1 MQQCRQIGEQALA
14 DDHIDQID
22 EQIDPQAEALLIE
35 RLRAGEEAAYEYLLA
50 RFQQPVYSLVQRL
63 IDDPTE
69 ASDVTQDVFLKVFR
83 NIGSFRGQSSLKT
96 WIYRISV
103 NEAHNRRRWF
113 GRHRR
118 AEIELESDDAG
129 KSWLEHLSDHSKTPF
144 DLVLNQERRDA
155 IERALAGLSPAFRD
169 AVVLR
174 DLEDMSYE
182 EIADVLE
189 ISIGTVKSRI
199 LRGREAMRKALI
211 EEFEPARGIQFAPQ
225 TVE

>member
-1 MQQCRQIGEQALA
+1 MQQCR
-14 DDHIDQID
+14 HIDEGALPD
-22 EQIDPQAEALLIE
+22 DPDNRVDPEAEARLID
-35 RLRAGEEAAYEYLLA
+35 RLRAGEESAYELLLA
-50 RFQQPVYSLVQRL
+50 HFQQPVFSLVQRL
-63 IDDPTE
+63 IEDHSE

-118 AEIELESDDAG
+118 AETELESDDAG
-129 KSWLEHLSDHSKTPF
+129 KSWLEHLSDHSRTPYE
-144 DLVLNQERRDA
+144 LVLNQERREA

-174 DLEDMSYE
+174 DLEDLSYE
-182 EIADVLE
+182 EIADVLD

-211 EEFEPARGIQFAPQ
+211 EEFEPARGMQFAPQ
-225 TVE
+225 AVE

>member
-1 MQQCRQIGEQALA
+1 MQQCR
-14 DDHIDQID
+14 HID
-22 EQIDPQAEALLIE
+22 EEALSGDPAYRVDPEAEAQLVE
-35 RLRAGEEAAYEYLLA
+35 RLRAGEESAYELLLA
-50 RFQQPVYSLVQRL
+50 HFQQPVYSLVQRL
-63 IDDPTE
+63 IDDASE

-96 WIYRISV
+96 WVYRISV

-118 AEIELESDDAG
+118 AEIELESDDTG
-129 KSWLEHLSDHSKTPF
+129 KSWLEHLSDQSRTPYE
-144 DLVLNQERRDA
+144 LVLNQERRAA

-174 DLEDMSYE
+174 DLEDLSYE
-182 EIADVLE
+182 EIADVLDV
-189 ISIGTVKSRI
+189 SIGTVKSRI
-199 LRGREAMRKALI
+199 LRGRDALRKALLD
-211 EEFEPARGIQFAPQ
+211 ELEPARGMQFEPQ

>member
-1 MQQCRQIGEQALA
+1 MQQCRQIGERALA
-14 DDHIDQID
+14 DDHV

-63 IDDPTE
+63 IDDASE
-69 ASDVTQDVFLKVFR
+69 SSDVTQDVFLKVFR
-83 NIGSFRGQSSLKT
+83 NIGAFRGQSSLKT

-144 DLVLNQERRDA
+144 ELVLNQERRDA
-155 IERALAGLSPAFRD
+155 IERALAGLSPAFREV
-169 AVVLR
+169 VVLR
-174 DLEDMSYE
+174 DLEDLSYE
-182 EIADVLE
+182 EIADVLD

-211 EEFEPARGIQFAPQ
+211 EEFEPARGMQFAPQ

>member
-1 MQQCRQIGEQALA
+1 MQQCRHIEESGLTDDA
-14 DDHIDQID
+14 DVRV
-22 EQIDPQAEALLIE
+22 DPEAEAQLIE
-35 RLRAGEEAAYEYLLA
+35 WLRAGEELAYEFLLA
-50 RFQQPVYSLVQRL
+50 HFQQPVYSLVQRL
-63 IDDPTE
+63 IDDSSE

-118 AEIELESDDAG
+118 AEIELETDNGAG
-129 KSWLEHLSDHSKTPF
+129 RSLLDQLSDKSRTPF
-144 DLVLNQERRDA
+144 DLVLNQERREA
-155 IERALAGLSPAFRD
+155 IERALAGLSPAFRE
-169 AVVLR
+169 AVILR
-174 DLEDMSYE
+174 DLEDLSYE
-182 EIADVLE
+182 EIADVLD

-211 EEFEPARGIQFAPQ
+211 EEFVPSGALQFEPQ